1 MKSQHDVRKYRIS
14 RADKDGARSPSVFFG
29 SVSSPRRVKQAFA
42 KVFRKMKVARLT
54 ISNFRG
60 VKNAELYFDGHT
72 LFLGRNNVGK
82 STVCEALD
90 LVLGPDR
97 LYKFPPVEE
106 FDFYNAKYLE
116 EDLKTPIPI
125 EVEATLIMLSDEVA
139 NKCAP
144 HVQHWH
150 LDEKRLV
157 GEGEVDL
164 VDHERVCECLRL
176 KAIAFYDLED
186 DEFKARTV
194 FVDGPTKGD
203 GELSDVPRNIK
214 RLFNF
219 LYLRAL
225 RTGTR
230 ALSLERGSLLDL
242 ILRQRGIRTGIWE
255 NTLQRLKNLDP
266 PIDEGAAALAPVLA
280 NIEERLGQY
289 ISLEGGG
296 RATQLFVSQ
305 LTREHLRKTISF
317 FLKTSAGQEPVPFQ
331 EVGTGT
337 INTLVLALLT
347 FIADVKKDNVLFA
360 MEEPEIALPPHT
372 QRRIANYL
380 IESTSQC
387 LVTSHSPYVIERF
400 APEQVQIL
408 RRDANGTLTTT
419 QVPGGSVLK
428 GKTYRRH
435 ARRGLAEAMLGC
447 GVIVCEGITEKDTVL
462 ATAEKMEEADPS
474 TFYPLD
480 LSGVTVIS
488 VDGEGSLPEFGA
500 FFTAMQIMAFAF
512 FDSRKRRAEEEH
524 KLTSNFDLPFQ
535 TTYPGSERMLIEE
548 VPAQRQWEFL
558 SELYSSGEKADLDL
572 PAAMPSEDQVKALVY
587 PLLEK
592 NKGNGYA
599 GRLIGFC
606 DFTELPHSV
615 RDFLECV
622 YSVFPKP
629 NPVSPIDQE
638 ETAPS
643 PADTP
648 PDGPVA

>member
-1 MKSQHDVRKYRIS
+1 
-14 RADKDGARSPSVFFG
+14 
-29 SVSSPRRVKQAFA
+29 
-42 KVFRKMKVARLT
+42 MKVARLT
-54 ISNFRG
+54 IGNFRG
-60 VKNAELYFDGHT
+60 VKSADLYFDGHT
-72 LFLGRNNVGK
+72 LLLGRNNVGK

-97 LYKFPPVEE
+97 LFKFPPVEE
-106 FDFYNAKYLE
+106 FDFYNAKYLA
-116 EDLKTPIPI
+116 EDLKTALPI
-125 EVEATLIMLSDEVA
+125 EIEATLIALSEEVL

-144 HVQHWH
+144 YVQHWY
-150 LDEKRLV
+150 LDEKRLLGT
-157 GEGEVDL
+157 GEADF
-164 VDHERVCECLRL
+164 VDHDRVCECLRL
-176 KAIAFYDLED
+176 KAIAFYDPED

-194 FVDGPTKGD
+194 FVDGPTKAD

-214 RLFNF
+214 RLFGF

-255 NTLQRLKNLDP
+255 NTIQRLKNLSP
-266 PIDEGAAALAPVLA
+266 PIDEGAAALTPVLA

-347 FIADVKKDNVLFA
+347 FIADIKKDNVLFA

-387 LVTSHSPYVIERF
+387 FVTSHSPYVIERF

-408 RRDANGTLTTT
+408 RRDATGILTAT
-419 QVPGGSVLK
+419 QVPGGNVLK

-447 GVIVCEGITEKDTVL
+447 GVIVCEGITEKDTLL
-462 ATAEKMEEADPS
+462 AAAEKMEEADPN

-480 LSGVTVIS
+480 LSGVTVIA
-488 VDGEGSLPEFGA
+488 VDGDGSLPEFGA
-500 FFTAMQIMAFAF
+500 FFMALQITAFAF
-512 FDSRKRRAEEEH
+512 FDSRARKPEESQ
-524 KLTSNFDLPFQ
+524 KLHTNFDVPYQ
-535 TTYPGSERMLIEE
+535 TQYSGSEKLLVEE
-548 VPAQRQWEFL
+548 VPTQRQLEFL
-558 SELYSSGEKADLDL
+558 LELRSSGEKPDLEL
-572 PAAMPSEDQVKALVY
+572 PAKMPPEQIRALVY
-587 PLLEK
+587 SMLEK

-606 DFTELPHSV
+606 DVTELPSDV
-615 RDFLECV
+615 RTLLEYV
-622 YSVFPKP
+622 YTEFPKP
-629 NPVSPIDQE
+629 NPVSPLE
-638 ETAPS
+638 EENAP
-643 PADTP
+643 PADVQ
-648 PDGPVA
+648 PDGSAP